1 MRTGTRIAFLQLVET
16 LVRAGVGLLL
26 GFIGF
31 FAILT
36 AFWQLA
42 YVGFRFFSGS
52 GVVFSVSL
60 GIGGLLLWFAGKILN
75 GLTRRGRSA

>member
-26 GFIGF
+26 GCIGF
-31 FAILT
+31 FVILT
-36 AFWQLA
+36 AFYLLA
-42 YVGFRFFSGS
+42 NADFIFLSGS

-60 GIGGLLLWFAGKILN
+60 AIGGLLLWFASKLLN
-75 GLTRRGRSA
+75 GLIRRGPSA